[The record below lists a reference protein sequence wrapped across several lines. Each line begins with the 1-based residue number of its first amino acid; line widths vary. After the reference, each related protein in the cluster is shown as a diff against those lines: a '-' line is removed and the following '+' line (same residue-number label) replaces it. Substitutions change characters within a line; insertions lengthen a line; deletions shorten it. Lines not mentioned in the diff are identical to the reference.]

1 VAETLLDL
9 ALSSVSPA
17 PRFYTLSLHD
27 ALPIYVWI
35 LFGTFPF
42 FPCSPEPSHRALWR
56 RVQMTPNTTI
66 RNDPDGRSRLNVD
79 GMTGRIRV
87 TDFGNP
93 APLGSILDGV
103 TLPEAFARYQEDL
116 SYKPYRCVCPEA
128 GCLGPNGIVARTYFQ
143 DV

>member
-1 VAETLLDL
+1 
-9 ALSSVSPA
+9 
-17 PRFYTLSLHD
+17 LSLLAKRRSPTGTSPLSLRD
-27 ALPIYVWI
+27 PLPI
-35 LFGTFPF
+35 
-42 FPCSPEPSHRALWR
+42 S
-56 RVQMTPNTTI
+56 NTTI
-66 RNDPDGRSRLNVD
+66 RTAPDGRSRLSVG

-143 DV
+143 DVDFTARRALEPLPAAAGL